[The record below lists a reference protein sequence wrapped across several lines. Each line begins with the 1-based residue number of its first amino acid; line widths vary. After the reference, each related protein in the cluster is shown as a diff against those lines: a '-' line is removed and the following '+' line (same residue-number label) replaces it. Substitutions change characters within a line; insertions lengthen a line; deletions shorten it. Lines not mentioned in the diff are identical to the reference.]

1 MANATTLLKKFNNI
15 KTLPHL
21 AIRLSKMIS
30 DDDSS
35 IEEFE
40 EVIKMDPTLVLRM
53 MRLVNSSF
61 YGLRNKADSI
71 SDALVFLGM
80 KNLRNMI
87 VVEALKDI
95 FRGGGG
101 DEELFS
107 KSRLWLHCAAVSICS
122 QLIAERIFGIKGEDA
137 FLCGILHDIG
147 LIVENQVEPE
157 LFLDVCKA
165 AKPDY
170 STLIQHEK
178 EIIGAEHSEIGHLLS
193 VEWKFPLDVQSG
205 IRDHHKEMKKVDPK
219 SLTGI
224 IQIAE
229 YMVARIDM
237 TVFPGM
243 QGNLSQPLILHIR
256 DNIDEYKA
264 LGKDLPDEMFKAREL
279 YELESE

>member
-21 AIRLSKMIS
+21 AIRLTKMIS

-35 IEEFE
+35 IGEFE

-53 MRLVNSSF
+53 MRLVNSPF
-61 YGLRNKADSI
+61 YGLREKAKSI

-95 FRGGGG
+95 FRSGGGE
-101 DEELFS
+101 DEHFS
-107 KSRLWLHCAAVSICS
+107 RSRLWLHCAAVSICS

-147 LIVENQVEPE
+147 LIVEDQVDPE
-157 LFLDVCKA
+157 GFLSVCKE

-170 STLIQHEK
+170 SQLIKLEK
-178 EIIGAEHSEIGHLLS
+178 KIIGADHADIGHLLS
-193 VEWKFPLDVQSG
+193 VEWKFPLGVQEG
-205 IRDHHKEMKKVDPK
+205 IRDHHKDLKKVDPK

-224 IQIAE
+224 MQIAE